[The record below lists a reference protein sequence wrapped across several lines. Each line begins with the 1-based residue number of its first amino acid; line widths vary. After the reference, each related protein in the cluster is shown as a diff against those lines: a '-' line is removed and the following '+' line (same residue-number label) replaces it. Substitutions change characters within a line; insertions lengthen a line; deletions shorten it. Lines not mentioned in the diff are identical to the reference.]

1 MKSTEIVQSWGTEL
15 QEIRATLTFYKHVL
29 MRK

>member
-1 MKSTEIVQSWGTEL
+1 MKSTEIVQSWGIEL
-15 QEIRATLTFYKHVL
+15 QEIRVTPTFYKHVL